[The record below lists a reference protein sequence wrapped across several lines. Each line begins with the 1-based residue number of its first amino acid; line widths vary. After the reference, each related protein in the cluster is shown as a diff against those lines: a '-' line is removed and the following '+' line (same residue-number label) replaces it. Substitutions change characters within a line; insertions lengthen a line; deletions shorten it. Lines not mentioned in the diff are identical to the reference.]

1 MPTLAQQLLRSLE
14 RGPDTLSSLERQYT
28 GSRDRLAVAAEL
40 VSLLEDGRV
49 VTRRADDGRLFYAL
63 ADPADEDALLEITRL
78 GRQASALA
86 RQLRVS
92 FDAALKLTAVSVPLA
107 RVLRD
112 LVRETE
118 R

>member
-49 VTRRADDGRLFYAL
+49 VIRRADDGRLFYAL
-63 ADPADEDALLEITRL
+63 APAGEDALLEVTRL